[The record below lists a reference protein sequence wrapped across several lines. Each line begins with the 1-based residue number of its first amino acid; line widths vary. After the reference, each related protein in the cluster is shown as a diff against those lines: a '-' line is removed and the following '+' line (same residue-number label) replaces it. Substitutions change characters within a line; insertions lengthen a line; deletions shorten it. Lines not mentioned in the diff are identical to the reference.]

1 MNLSNRVFSGRM
13 SSLSLIVMA
22 FAALVLASCGTP
34 RNAIYFDNISDTAI
48 KRTVPVDLEPK
59 IQPNDILSITV
70 SSLNEAASQMFN
82 APNISAVPGGNT
94 TGGVSPTTGYLV
106 DSEGYIKFPIL
117 GQIKAAGL
125 TKKQLSE
132 KISNE
137 LVERKLLIEPIVN
150 IRFLNFRVTVL
161 GEVHRPT
168 IVTVANE
175 KISILEAL
183 GLAGDMTIYA
193 QKDKVLLIRENEDGT
208 IITKRLNLNS
218 NEIFNS
224 EYYYL
229 KSNDIVYAEPSKAK
243 LYATSTARQNLPL
256 VLSALSIVAVI
267 VTRVFF

>member
-1 MNLSNRVFSGRM
+1 MNLSHRTFSGR
-13 SSLSLIVMA
+13 LTCFSLILLTA
-22 FAALVLASCGTP
+22 SLFLTSCGTT
-34 RNAIYFDNISDTAI
+34 RNAIYFDNISDTTI
-48 KRTVPVDLEPK
+48 VRQLPVDLEPK
-59 IQPNDILSITV
+59 IQNNDILSITV
-70 SSLNEAASQMFN
+70 SSLNEVASQMFN
-82 APNISAVPGGNT
+82 IPNVSAVQGGNT

-106 DSEGYIKFPIL
+106 DAEGLIKFPML
-117 GQIKAAGL
+117 GEIKATGL

-132 KISNE
+132 KISKE
-137 LVERKLLIEPIVN
+137 LEDRKLLIEPIVN

-161 GEVHRPT
+161 GEVQRPT
-168 IVTVANE
+168 VVTVANE

-183 GLAGDMTIYA
+183 GLAGDMTIFA

-218 NEIFNS
+218 NEIFTS

-229 KSNDIVYAEPSKAK
+229 KSNDIVYAEPSKSK